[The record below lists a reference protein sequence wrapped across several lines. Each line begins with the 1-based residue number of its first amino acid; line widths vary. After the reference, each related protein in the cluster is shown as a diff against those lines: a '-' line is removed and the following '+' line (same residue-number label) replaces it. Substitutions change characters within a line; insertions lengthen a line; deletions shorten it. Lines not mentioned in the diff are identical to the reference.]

1 MLKILKSQDVEKQ
14 TDRIFENRNEEFFT
28 SKEAANYLRTSPKQI
43 RNWVYEGKLRH
54 YKLLSRKLLFRKE
67 DLDALLKPRGG
78 L

>member
-1 MLKILKSQDVEKQ
+1 MLKIIKSQDAEVQ
-14 TDRIFENRNEEFFT
+14 TDRIFENRTEGFFT
-28 SKEAANYLRTSPKQI
+28 SKEAANYLRTSPSQI

-67 DLDALLKPRGG
+67 DLDALLTPRGG